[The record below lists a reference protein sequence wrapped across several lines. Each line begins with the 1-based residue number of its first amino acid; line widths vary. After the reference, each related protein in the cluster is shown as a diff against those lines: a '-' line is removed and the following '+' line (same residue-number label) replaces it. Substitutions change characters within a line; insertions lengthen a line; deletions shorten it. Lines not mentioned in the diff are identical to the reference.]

1 MQTFSK
7 KENLKKISKFCYHEE
22 MLATLPTAAPRSV
35 VRSARGDATAAFC
48 LQRLLQL
55 AARIISATASRRNA
69 ASEHPDSAAQCALLL
84 PFSSTYAYYCTCHRG
99 ANRALVA
106 SLRHAHKLQP
116 RRMTNSSNSITIE
129 PVEAFVKYGLNT
141 TCSEK
146 NDRYLFQPCI
156 DLNNFWQAA
165 VQSKE

>member
-1 MQTFSK
+1 MHTFSK

-69 ASEHPDSAAQCALLL
+69 ASEHPDSAAQCAVLL
-84 PFSSTYAYYCTCHRG
+84 PFLIHVRLLLYLSQRRQSGSGSVTSPRARAATS
-99 ANRALVA
+99 ANDEFQQQHNNSA
-106 SLRHAHKLQP
+106 S
-116 RRMTNSSNSITIE
+116 
-129 PVEAFVKYGLNT
+129 
-141 TCSEK
+141 
-146 NDRYLFQPCI
+146 
-156 DLNNFWQAA
+156 
-165 VQSKE
+165 